1 MKLMTYRQVGRQ
13 ALEEHWVYKNSYK
26 CVDRWGL
33 EMDEQIVMIYTQV
46 VYEQLDSDRKYRS

>member
-13 ALEEHWVYKNSYK
+13 ALEEHWVHKNSHK

-33 EMDEQIVMIYTQV
+33 EMDEYI
-46 VYEQLDSDRKYRS
+46 DSNDLYIGSI

>member
-33 EMDEQIVMIYTQV
+33 EMDDLYIGSIWAV
-46 VYEQLDSDRKYRS
+46 R